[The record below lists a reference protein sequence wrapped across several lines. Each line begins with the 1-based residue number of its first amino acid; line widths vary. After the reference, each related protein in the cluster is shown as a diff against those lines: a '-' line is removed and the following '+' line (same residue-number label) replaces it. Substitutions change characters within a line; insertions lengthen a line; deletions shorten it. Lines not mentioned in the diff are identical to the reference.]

1 MKQLREDDYNMVQI
15 ICPQFSGILIITYR
29 PYGLVR

>member
-1 MKQLREDDYNMVQI
+1 MKQLREDDYNIQI

-29 PYGLVR
+29 PYGLVH